1 MTKSI
6 DSVTTV
12 VTEFVAHRLTDSVT
26 YKLMPKILA
35 VANGK
40 GGVGKTTTAVN
51 LAAILATKMKT
62 LLVDTDSPQWSA
74 TWWSE
79 RGEMPFDLAQESNP
93 DVLTQLR
100 NVIDYELVVVDTA
113 PSRESETL
121 KAVIDKVDYV
131 VMPTKPASLDI
142 QALIKTVRNLVS
154 PADVAHRVLLTIV
167 DPRSLSDAL
176 DAQQSLM
183 AANIPVFSSFIRSYK
198 IYERIPDEGISIV
211 NAKGRNA
218 GIAASDYKKLADEL
232 LREWN

>member
-1 MTKSI
+1 M
-6 DSVTTV
+6 
-12 VTEFVAHRLTDSVT
+12 AR
-26 YKLMPKILA
+26 ILA

-79 RGEMPFDLAQESNP
+79 RGEMPFDLAQESDP

-142 QALIKTVRNLVS
+142 QALIKTVKTLVS
-154 PADVAHRVLLTIV
+154 PANVAHRVLLTIV

-198 IYERIPDEGISIV
+198 IYERIPDEGIPII

>member
-1 MTKSI
+1 
-6 DSVTTV
+6 
-12 VTEFVAHRLTDSVT
+12 
-26 YKLMPKILA
+26 
-35 VANGK
+35 
-40 GGVGKTTTAVN
+40 
-51 LAAILATKMKT
+51 
-62 LLVDTDSPQWSA
+62 
-74 TWWSE
+74 
-79 RGEMPFDLAQESNP
+79 MPFDLAQESNP

-100 NVIDYELVVVDTA
+100 NVKDYELVVVDTA

-142 QALIKTVRNLVS
+142 QALIKTVKTLVS

-198 IYERIPDEGISIV
+198 IYERIPDEGIPIV
-211 NAKGRNA
+211 NG
-218 GIAASDYKKLADEL
+218 KKT
-232 LREWN
+232 

>member
-1 MTKSI
+1 M
-6 DSVTTV
+6 
-12 VTEFVAHRLTDSVT
+12 A
-26 YKLMPKILA
+26 KIVA

-51 LAAILATKMKT
+51 LAAILSKKMKT

-79 RGEMPFDLAQESNP
+79 RGEMPYDLAQESDPN
-93 DVLTQLR
+93 VLTQLR
-100 NVIDYELVVVDTA
+100 SVKEYDLVVVDTA
-113 PSRESETL
+113 PSRESEAL

-131 VMPTKPASLDI
+131 VMPTKPSSLDI
-142 QALIKTVRNLVS
+142 QALIKTVKTLVS
-154 PADVAHRVLLTIV
+154 PAEVTHRVLLTIV
-167 DPRSLSDAL
+167 DPRSLGDAL

-183 AANIPVFSSFIRSYK
+183 TAQIPVFSSFIRAYK
-198 IYERIPDEGISIV
+198 IYERIPDAGIPIV
-211 NAKGRNA
+211 DAKGKNA